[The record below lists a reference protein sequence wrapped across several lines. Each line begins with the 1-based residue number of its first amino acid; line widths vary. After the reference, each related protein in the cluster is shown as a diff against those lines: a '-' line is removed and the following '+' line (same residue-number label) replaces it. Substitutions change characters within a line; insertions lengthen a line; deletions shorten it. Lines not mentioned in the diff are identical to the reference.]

1 MTSFPLVADISS
13 YQPDEPAFFQALKN
27 QGVKAVIVKITQG
40 SADGDAYINPKAKA
54 QISNARA
61 AGLLVHGYHYAR
73 FNGRQDAIN
82 EAKWFYPNA
91 TVLGLGKESVL
102 AVDAEDDALAH
113 YATADVNA
121 FLQYLIDQKHLNVD
135 VYSMASWFW
144 EKRLIQ
150 SELIAK
156 NDWVAN
162 YGKSQPGVP
171 NVGTWQF
178 TNSFLVH
185 GIGIDMS
192 YDFHG
197 YYTDPKIGY
206 ADGQLAIQVEQA
218 PTPKIEIPVPDSW
231 VDELGDTWHKEKGSF
246 LLGMPLHLRWGAR
259 TDSAIIAMLPAGVIV
274 SYDAWSRHGGFVWLR
289 QPRAN
294 HQYGYVA
301 CRNARTNQAFGTFA

>member
-13 YQPDEPAFFQALKN
+13 YQPDDPAFFKAMKE

-40 SADGDAYINPKAKA
+40 SADGDAYVNPKAQS
-54 QISNARA
+54 QINNARS

-82 EAKWFYPNA
+82 EAKWFCQHVA
-91 TVLGLGKESVL
+91 AMGLGKESVW
-102 AVDAEDDALAH
+102 AVDAEDGAMAQN
-113 YATADVNA
+113 ATADVNA
-121 FLQYLIDQKHLNVD
+121 FLQHLIDQGHLNVD

-150 SELIAK
+150 SELLAK

-162 YGKSQPGVP
+162 YGKPQPGVP

-178 TNSFLVH
+178 TNSFPIAGVK
-185 GIGIDMS
+185 IDMS

-206 ADGQLAIQVEQA
+206 SDGQLAINVEQK
-218 PTPKIEIPVPDSW
+218 PTPKVEVAVPDSW

-246 LLGMPLHLRWGAR
+246 VPGMPLHLRWGAR
-259 TDSAIIAMLPAGVIV
+259 TNSSIIAMLPAGVMV
-274 SYDAWSRHGGFVWLR
+274 NYDAWSRHGDFVWLR

-294 HQYGYVA
+294 GQYGYVT
-301 CRNARTNQAFGTFA
+301 CRDARNNQPFGTFA

>member
-1 MTSFPLVADISS
+1 M
-13 YQPDEPAFFQALKN
+13 
-27 QGVKAVIVKITQG
+27 
-40 SADGDAYINPKAKA
+40 
-54 QISNARA
+54 
-61 AGLLVHGYHYAR
+61 HGYHYAR
-73 FNGRQDAIN
+73 FDGRQDAIN
-82 EAKWFYPNA
+82 EAKWFYQNA
-91 TVLGLGKESVL
+91 IALGLGKESVL

-121 FLQYLIDQKHLNVD
+121 FLQYLIDQQYLNVD

-162 YGKSQPGVP
+162 YGKSQPGVS

-178 TNSFLVH
+178 TNSFSVA
-185 GIGIDMS
+185 GIDIDMS

-206 ADGQLAIQVEQA
+206 ADGQLAIKVEQA

-274 SYDAWSRHGGFVWLR
+274 SYHAWSRHGGFVWLR
-289 QPRAN
+289 QQRAN
-294 HQYGYVA
+294 HQYGYLT
-301 CRNARTNQAFGTFA
+301 CRDARTNQAFGTFA

>member
-13 YQPDEPAFFQALKN
+13 YQPDEPAFFKALKD
-27 QGVKAVIVKITQG
+27 QGVKAIIVKITQG
-40 SADGDAYINPKAKA
+40 SADGDVYVNPKAQA
-54 QISNARA
+54 QIGNARS

-82 EAKWFYPNA
+82 EAKWFYQHA
-91 TVLGLGKESVL
+91 TAMGLGKESVW
-102 AVDAEDDALAH
+102 AVDAEDGAMAKN
-113 YATADVNA
+113 ATADVNA
-121 FLQYLIDQKHLNVD
+121 FLQYLIDQGHLNVD

-150 SELIAK
+150 SELLAN

-162 YGKSQPGVP
+162 YGKPQPGVP

-178 TNSFLVH
+178 TNSFPVY
-185 GIGIDMS
+185 GIKIDMS

-206 ADGQLAIQVEQA
+206 ADGQLAVSVEHD
-218 PTPKIEIPVPDSW
+218 PTPRVQISVPDSW

-246 LLGMPLHLRWGAR
+246 ILGMPLHLRWGAR
-259 TDSAIIAMLPAGVIV
+259 TNSSIIAILPVGVMV

-294 HQYGYVA
+294 GQYGYVT
-301 CRNARTNQAFGTFA
+301 CRDARNNQPFGTFA

>member
-13 YQPDEPAFFQALKN
+13 YQPDEPAFFKALKD

-40 SADGDAYINPKAKA
+40 SADGDAYVNPKAQA
-54 QISNARA
+54 QINNARS

-73 FNGRQDAIN
+73 FNGQQDAIN
-82 EAKWFYPNA
+82 EAKWFCQHA
-91 TVLGLGKESVL
+91 TAMDLGKESVW
-102 AVDAEDDALAH
+102 AVDVEDGAMAQN
-113 YATADVNA
+113 ATADVNA
-121 FLQYLIDQKHLNVD
+121 FLQYLIDQGHLNVD

-150 SELIAK
+150 SELLAK

-162 YGKSQPGVP
+162 YGKSQPGVS

-178 TNSFLVH
+178 TNSFPVY
-185 GIGIDMS
+185 GIKIDMS

-206 ADGQLAIQVEQA
+206 ADGQLAVSVEHD
-218 PTPKIEIPVPDSW
+218 PTPKVQVPDSW
-231 VDELGDTWHKEKGSF
+231 IDELGDTWHKEKGRF
-246 LLGMPLHLRWGAR
+246 ILGMPLHLRWGAR
-259 TDSAIIAMLPAGVIV
+259 TNSSIIAVLPAGVMV
-274 SYDAWSRHGGFVWLR
+274 RYDAWSRHGGFVWLR

-294 HQYGYVA
+294 GQYGYVT
-301 CRNARTNQAFGTFA
+301 CRDARNNQPFGSFA